1 MDARLIAKI
10 AITFAVISAAFAVL
24 YSWRAYSSQEV
35 MAPSDD
41 KVIRIFKAHRG
52 ELERLRQMAT
62 EDMHERS
69 FFSEANISNGLPA
82 SRRNEYTNL
91 LKLSPGLQV
100 GANYDGSVRF
110 IFASAGQA
118 ISPGWAKG
126 IEFIPDMGKVIGTQR
141 DTLDDS
147 AKLPGGVYL
156 RKLEPRWFLF
166 FQRDE

>member
-1 MDARLIAKI
+1 MGARSIAKI
-10 AITFAVISAAFAVL
+10 AVTFAAISAALAAL

-35 MAPSDD
+35 LAPSDD
-41 KVIRIFKAHRG
+41 RLISIFQARRG

-62 EDMHERS
+62 EDMHETS

-82 SRRNEYTNL
+82 SRRNEYKTL

-100 GANYDGSVRF
+100 GANFDGSVRF
-110 IFASAGQA
+110 IFASTGQA
-118 ISPGWAKG
+118 IGPGWAKG
-126 IEFIPDMGKVIGTQR
+126 IEFIPDTGKVIGTQR

-147 AKLPGGVYL
+147 GKLPAGVYL

-166 FQRDE
+166 FQRDD